1 MDIVFKSR
9 IGVKDVERMH
19 EISARI
25 GLTERARGVSPI
37 HSDEGLKEK
46 VDHMESMSPV

>member
-9 IGVKDVERMH
+9 TGIKDVERMH

-25 GLTERARGVSPI
+25 GLTQRARGVSPS
-37 HSDEGLKEK
+37 HSDEVLKEK
-46 VDHMESMSPV
+46 VDHVESMSPV